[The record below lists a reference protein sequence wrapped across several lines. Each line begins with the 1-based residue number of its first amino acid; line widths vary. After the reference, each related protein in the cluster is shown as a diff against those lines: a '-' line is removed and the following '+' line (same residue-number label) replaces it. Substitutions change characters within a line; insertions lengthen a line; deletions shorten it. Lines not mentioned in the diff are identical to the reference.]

1 MAADERK
8 TTIYGRVW
16 SAAITL
22 KNGDKQSTIVTS
34 SPQRVAF
41 DIKYTPY
48 SDIGVAEFKF
58 YGFDQNTNNAII
70 ENGSII
76 EFSAGYVESAERLF
90 YGEIMNVY
98 HQRSGVDAYIR
109 VFARSMTKDSL
120 SATTNKTWGPGTSYL
135 DIVSDAV
142 KTMDGT
148 LVLIPEDEASWL
160 NSLGKTETSGY
171 SFSGYSIELVSD
183 LAHRFGFKIYPFSA
197 SNSRQS
203 SGVRSQFYMC
213 QAGAFSNARRH
224 VISADTGME
233 GSPIYTTNGVVVSA
247 RLNSAI
253 HPCDKIVV
261 RSDYYAASAGDPY
274 YSNQRTYA
282 SNKVSEY
289 YAESITHRGDLETG
303 LWTTTIVGRD
313 KNDK

>member
-1 MAADERK
+1 MDAGERK
-8 TTIYGRVW
+8 TEIYGRSW

-48 SDIGVAEFKF
+48 SDLGFAEFKF

-90 YGEIMNVY
+90 YGQIMNVY

-120 SATTNKTWGPGTSYL
+120 AATTNKTWGPGTSYL

-160 NSLGKTETSGY
+160 SSLGKTETSGY

-197 SNSRQS
+197 SNNRQS

-213 QAGAFSNARRH
+213 QPGKFSNARKH
-224 VISADTGME
+224 IISAETGME
-233 GSPIYTTNGVVVSA
+233 GSPIYTTNGVVVSS
-247 RLNSAI
+247 RLNSAV
-253 HPCDKIVV
+253 HPCDKVVV
-261 RSDYYAASAGDPY
+261 RSAYYAASAGDPY
-274 YSNQRTYA
+274 GANQRTYA
-282 SNKVSEY
+282 SNKISEY
-289 YAESITHRGDLETG
+289 YAESITHRGDLETS